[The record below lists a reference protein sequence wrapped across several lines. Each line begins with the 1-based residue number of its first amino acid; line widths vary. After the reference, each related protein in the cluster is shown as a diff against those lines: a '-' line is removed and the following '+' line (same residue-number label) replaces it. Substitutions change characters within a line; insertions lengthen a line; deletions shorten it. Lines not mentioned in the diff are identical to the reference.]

1 MEAQNL
7 TDFTMPLRHMNYDV
21 QEYKKQLN
29 SIKQSNKKA
38 DNYATPAERMCG
50 MKKTDRLDPTYT
62 ICLYHGEEKWEGP
75 RSLKDMMDFG
85 ESGGIWKE
93 LFSDY
98 NMHLVCIN
106 EIEDFSVYGPPLSEL
121 FSLLAVRN
129 DKEALRKLIEENPES
144 YENMDEATANVA
156 NTIVGGEVV
165 MAKKEQKYD
174 PEEMCT
180 GLRGI
185 IEDSKNTGKIEG
197 EREER
202 TRGLQ
207 VLVESCQEFG
217 ATIEAAIAKV
227 VSKYQLSEENARACV
242 KNYWK

>member
-1 MEAQNL
+1 
-7 TDFTMPLRHMNYDV
+7 
-21 QEYKKQLN
+21 
-29 SIKQSNKKA
+29 
-38 DNYATPAERMCG
+38 
-50 MKKTDRLDPTYT
+50 
-62 ICLYHGEEKWEGP
+62 
-75 RSLKDMMDFG
+75 MMDFG

-106 EIEDFSVYGPPLSEL
+106 EIEDFSVYGSPLSEL

-202 TRGLQ
+202 ARGLQ

-217 ATIEAAIAKV
+217 ATIEAVIAKV

>member
-1 MEAQNL
+1 MG
-7 TDFTMPLRHMNYDV
+7 
-21 QEYKKQLN
+21 
-29 SIKQSNKKA
+29 KQSNAMIDYFRDNEHFAGLVNGSCFGGSRIVRA
-38 DNYATPAERMCG
+38 DDFATPAERMCG

-85 ESGGIWKE
+85 EDGGIWKE

-106 EIEDFSVYGPPLSEL
+106 EIEDFSVYGSPLSEL
-121 FSLLAVRN
+121 FTLLSVRN
-129 DKEALRKLIEENPES
+129 DKEALQRLIEENAEI
-144 YENMDEATANVA
+144 YENMDEETANVA

-165 MAKKEQKYD
+165 MAKREQKYD

-185 IEDSKNTGKIEG
+185 IEDSKN
-197 EREER
+197 EER
-202 TRGLQ
+202 ARGLQ
-207 VLVESCQEFG
+207 ALVESCQEFG
-217 ATIEAAIAKV
+217 ATIEAVIAKV
-227 VSKYQLSEENARACV
+227 VSKYQLSEENASACV
-242 KNYWK
+242 RNYWK